1 MEFYET
7 VETRRTIRKFTRPAA
22 EDQLL
27 RIICAGTKA
36 MPGRDCQPWEF
47 IAQIVILCSSAE
59 VDALAI

>member
-27 RIICAGTKA
+27 RIIRAGTKA
-36 MPGRDCQPWEF
+36 MSG
-47 IAQIVILCSSAE
+47 
-59 VDALAI
+59 